1 MKYKIIVDKQS
12 REKPSNKKK
21 EYLID
26 IEELRVKNNIYDSLV
41 ITKEEAYVIRRLNL
55 SDLHVLTML
64 KKEVKEPL
72 EDLSIELFE
81 GENYI
86 YLLDMTGNKFYAEY
100 IVKNEFTDMY
110 VTNTEMNSAI
120 NQTANSIDLAVNQ
133 KLTSYS
139 TIEELIK
146 TKEEAIDTTNS
157 NITNKLKNYST
168 TVEMNSAINMKAN
181 EITSTVSETYSTK
194 TETNAAKEE
203 AINSA
208 NNNTKDK
215 LKDYSTTTQMN
226 SKIEQTAK
234 EINSIVSKKIGEDEL
249 GTKIEQNWE
258 HVKYAWNQI
267 SEFIQMEILNGNA
280 SLAFK
285 KDSNNLLMVLDKL
298 GQHFYKD
305 GNVLFGDIGV
315 NTDTDNKQ
323 YLSFSTV
330 MDYGQNI
337 DTGMAWGIKTTSDNK
352 FHPIM
357 YLKNY
362 NIVKNGSSY
371 GQLELSNCDLILVGN
386 LDEGS
391 GGAIQCGSIIIGGSA
406 TNGVKFIDTNDNN
419 FLELSKGDGSI
430 ITPYDAIKIFDK
442 IEFRKKYQR
451 R

>member
-194 TETNAAKEE
+194 TETNDLP
-203 AINSA
+203 S
-208 NNNTKDK
+208 
-215 LKDYSTTTQMN
+215 STC
-226 SKIEQTAK
+226 
-234 EINSIVSKKIGEDEL
+234 
-249 GTKIEQNWE
+249 
-258 HVKYAWNQI
+258 
-267 SEFIQMEILNGNA
+267 A
-280 SLAFK
+280 SC
-285 KDSNNLLMVLDKL
+285 
-298 GQHFYKD
+298 
-305 GNVLFGDIGV
+305 
-315 NTDTDNKQ
+315 
-323 YLSFSTV
+323 
-330 MDYGQNI
+330 
-337 DTGMAWGIKTTSDNK
+337 
-352 FHPIM
+352 P
-357 YLKNY
+357 
-362 NIVKNGSSY
+362 
-371 GQLELSNCDLILVGN
+371 
-386 LDEGS
+386 
-391 GGAIQCGSIIIGGSA
+391 
-406 TNGVKFIDTNDNN
+406 
-419 FLELSKGDGSI
+419 
-430 ITPYDAIKIFDK
+430 
-442 IEFRKKYQR
+442 
-451 R
+451 